1 MKSVLAI
8 SNKST
13 SSRDFTDDDEK
24 VKKIIARIKQ
34 GDKQAFTELVK
45 RYRKQVASLAY
56 KMVNDYDEAA
66 DIAQDVFVKMSKSIW
81 RYDEKKKFYTWLYRI
96 TVNAAIDYIR
106 KHNRHRHEP
115 LEEVFNFQDEYQP
128 GPDDNYHRWQIDEYI
143 KIATDSLNDKQRS
156 AFMLRDVEGCKIGD
170 VANIMNMPE
179 ATVRWYLHR
188 ARNKIRRELT
198 RKCPHLLMLF
208 GFI

>member
-1 MKSVLAI
+1 MKSVLAS

-45 RYRKQVASLAY
+45 RYRNQVASLAY

-66 DIAQDVFVKMSKSIW
+66 DIAQDVFVKMSKNIW

-128 GPDDNYHRWQIDEYI
+128 GPDDNYHR
-143 KIATDSLNDKQRS
+143 
-156 AFMLRDVEGCKIGD
+156 
-170 VANIMNMPE
+170 
-179 ATVRWYLHR
+179 
-188 ARNKIRRELT
+188 
-198 RKCPHLLMLF
+198 
-208 GFI
+208 